1 MEARPVQLVLV
12 CLLLLWAAQD
22 APAVPVP
29 SPQCQR
35 QCGGVDIHYPFGIGD
50 NC

>member
-1 MEARPVQLVLV
+1 MEARPVQLGLV
-12 CLLLLWAAQD
+12 CLLLLWAAED
-22 APAVPVP
+22 APTVPVP

-35 QCGGVDIHYPFGIGD
+35 QCGGVDIHYLFGIGD